1 MPYVSVAVALLATTP
16 TPPAV
21 SADPSTPKP
30 TLVVPTTPLPLG
42 PWPVM
47 PLPSVDVP
55 TMPLP
60 QATVASMA
68 PTWLPELPIVLL
80 TTRVVPE
87 NLAVNVVVASTASL
101 TAPCTTGSPALIASP
116 RFADRLCRTVLP
128 NSLGGRPPQEQ
139 KRIRYCRDGVEVAS
153 VVLGEVGEL
162 LGIDARPS
170 RSTRTLPATGT
181 ATALLPPPHPRP
193 IRLPCCDGPA
203 NRSGTGGRP
212 TPLPAARPTPPRRGD
227 GTGGRGV
234 QPEPPCR
241 VTGRATH
248 RGWRAARQRANGL
261 AGRPAR

>member
-1 MPYVSVAVALLATTP
+1 MARPVTVAWLWPAGTCTTPQRRNRAGPRTSRARMPYVSVAVALLATTP

-30 TLVVPTTPLPLG
+30 TLV
-42 PWPVM
+42 
-47 PLPSVDVP
+47 VP

-128 NSLGGRPPQEQ
+128 NSLGARPPQA
-139 KRIRYCRDGVEVAS
+139 RARSRHCRDGFQVAGQVGLEMVECSHAAVIQS
-153 VVLGEVGEL
+153 EVTQDPGV
-162 LGIDARPS
+162 
-170 RSTRTLPATGT
+170 
-181 ATALLPPPHPRP
+181 
-193 IRLPCCDGPA
+193 GPV
-203 NRSGTGGRP
+203 
-212 TPLPAARPTPPRRGD
+212 RRCA
-227 GTGGRGV
+227 GGRGSV
-234 QPEPPCR
+234 RSPR
-241 VTGRATH
+241 
-248 RGWRAARQRANGL
+248 
-261 AGRPAR
+261 